1 MTASQAAAELG
12 VSRKTY
18 YKWEQRGLAGLLDG
32 VADQAPGRPEN
43 PDTTTEQNLKKQL
56 AELKNEN
63 QLLEQKMALK
73 LTFHT
78 RFLRYAMNFIF
89 NKPGRLS
96 RITN

>member
-1 MTASQAAAELG
+1 MKVRCGLMTASQAAAELG

-73 LTFHT
+73 DLAIELN
-78 RFLRYAMNFIF
+78 LRSSKDRA
-89 NKPGRLS
+89 KKK
-96 RITN
+96 